1 MTVGQ
6 DSLKARRTFDVGG
19 KRYDYFSIAAAQDA
33 GLGDVSR
40 LPFSLKVLLE
50 NLLRYEDGRSVTV
63 LVARSEI
70 TPYDADLSSRLAG
83 RTHTS

>member
-63 LVARSEI
+63 DDVHAIAAWLK
-70 TPYDADLSSRLAG
+70 
-83 RTHTS
+83 